1 MGNRGRQGG
10 FTLLEMI
17 LAMTLV
23 GLIMA
28 MAYTGLRSSARSSE
42 RGEDFIDRTNRLR
55 VAQQFIRQQVSRA
68 LPLRIQDDPDDATDF
83 VLFEGERDFMRF
95 VAPMPGYL
103 GFGGP
108 QVQIFEID
116 RGAEGDRL
124 LFNHYL
130 LNANDGLEMLADPD
144 RDPILLL
151 DGIRDARFSYVVL
164 NEEDE
169 VDDWVDEWE
178 DTTVTPLAVRVE
190 IEMLPETKMNFP
202 TMEIPLVLDGAATR
216 RPGITDFSRPQRIQR
231 EQEIDP
237 DAVIDPGGQRGG
249 GRG

>member
-1 MGNRGRQGG
+1 MVESGRQRG

-28 MAYTGLRSSARSSE
+28 MAYTGLRAGARSSD
-42 RGEDFIDRTNRLR
+42 RGEAYIDRTNRLR
-55 VAQQFIRQQVSRA
+55 VAQQFLRQQVSRA
-68 LPLRIQDDPDDATDF
+68 LPLRIQDDPDDATDY

-108 QVQIFEID
+108 QVQIFEVEQS
-116 RGAEGDRL
+116 AEGERL

-151 DGIRDARFSYVVL
+151 DGIREARFSYVVL
-164 NEEDE
+164 DEEGE
-169 VDDWVDEWE
+169 VEEWADEWE
-178 DTTVTPLAVRVE
+178 DTTITPLAVRIE
-190 IEMLPETKMNFP
+190 IEMLPETKMTFP
-202 TMEIPLVLDGAATR
+202 TMDIPLVIDGAATR
-216 RPGITDFSRPQRIQR
+216 RPGVTDFSRPQRIER
-231 EQEIDP
+231 ERPIDP
-237 DAVIDPGGQRGG
+237 DAVVEPGS
-249 GRG
+249 GRRDGN